1 MLARLVPFPT
11 RDGSGQKRY
20 DRDKLL
26 AWAGERFGLQLSD
39 DDLKNLQRDEI
50 RDRLNAFSRQR
61 QELAVRLHDELD
73 KQMKA
78 LAGQPTIDDRD
89 QPTTPVVQLAAWLKQ
104 HADTDIPP
112 SELAALDEAHLQ
124 RRAWNTF
131 YDHFSPELRRMERS
145 LLLHLLDTA
154 WKDHLLAMDHLRSGI
169 GLIGYAQID
178 PKVEYKREGMRMFEA
193 MWTSIGERATDLV
206 FKMEQLDEGFVGS
219 TWVETEA
226 VHREAESATKLAAQ
240 EQDGFSSSNGEDVK
254 LEPIRNRGQR
264 VGRNDPCPCGSG
276 KKYKNCH
283 MRSAGSPS

>member
-1 MLARLVPFPT
+1 LAGLVHFTT
-11 RDGSGQKRY
+11 RDNAGQKRY
-20 DRDKLL
+20 DRDQLL
-26 AWAGERFGLQLSD
+26 AWARDRFGVELSE

-50 RDRLNAFSRQR
+50 RDRLVVYSRQR
-61 QELAVRLHDELD
+61 QQLAAKQHDELA
-73 KQMKA
+73 KKLAA
-78 LAGQPTIDDRD
+78 LAGQPTTGDGDR
-89 QPTTPVVQLAAWLKQ
+89 PSAAIGNLASWLKE
-104 HADTDIPP
+104 HVEADIPP
-112 SELAALDEAHLQ
+112 AELAALDEPLLA
-124 RRAWNTF
+124 RRAWNAF

-169 GLIGYAQID
+169 GLIGYAQVD

-193 MWTSIGERATDLV
+193 MWTAVDERATDLV
-206 FKMEQLDEGFVGS
+206 FRMEQLDEGFVGS

-226 VHREAESATKLAAQ
+226 VHREAESATRLAAQ
-240 EQDGFSSSNGEDVK
+240 EQGGAPSSNGEDVK

-283 MRSAGSPS
+283 MRNAGSPS